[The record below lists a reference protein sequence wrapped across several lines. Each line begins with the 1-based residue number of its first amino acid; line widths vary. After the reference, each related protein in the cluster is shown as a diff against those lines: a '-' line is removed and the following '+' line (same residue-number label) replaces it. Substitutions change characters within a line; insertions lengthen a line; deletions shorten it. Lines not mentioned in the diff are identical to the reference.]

1 MIRKTGLALMLGL
14 AVTIFGNPT
23 LAPAQSPAAVGGLQI
38 ISSTIGD
45 FDCFGYGAPV
55 TKPADPRSPC
65 GTLPGL
71 PIADVTDWPNTDV
84 VVDCT
89 AGNTFSFT
97 HTLDIPLG
105 ATILGGSVVVNVGG
119 IEKSTFNTQITADGL
134 PALTIPDTGAL
145 GTGLVVIPLI
155 GASKSLLN
163 DGQVVVTIRH
173 GANLPTVKCDP
184 VFVDSSTVS
193 VLVHVPLP
201 Q

>member
-1 MIRKTGLALMLGL
+1 MIRKTGLALLLGF

-23 LAPAQSPAAVGGLQI
+23 LAPAQSPAAVGGLQV

-45 FDCFGYGAPV
+45 FDCFGYGTPV
-55 TKPADPRSPC
+55 STPANPRSPC

-105 ATILGGSVVVNVGG
+105 ATILGGVAVVNIGG
-119 IEKSTFNTQITADGL
+119 IEKATFNTQITADGW
-134 PALTIPDTGAL
+134 PAVTIPDTGAL
-145 GTGLVVIPLI
+145 GTGLVVIPLV
-155 GASKSLLN
+155 GSSASLLA
-163 DGQVVVTIRH
+163 DGQVVLTIRH
-173 GANLPTVKCDP
+173 GISVPLVKCDP

-193 VLVHVPLP
+193 VLVLVP
-201 Q
+201 